1 MSKSKTI
8 NARVTLTVI
17 VNLKIVEVEGFTKE
31 DYKRMAGGMAFIT
44 IPEKISDECE
54 VSLVQIDNTEGVVYG
69 GVDQFSYTF
78 TRDLGTLREI

>member
-31 DYKRMAGGMAFIT
+31 DYKRMAGGMPFIT

-54 VSLVQIDNTEGVVYG
+54 VSLVEIDNTEGVVYG
-69 GVDQFSYTF
+69 DVDQFSY
-78 TRDLGTLREI
+78 